1 VLVTEAQS
9 SLDRFIAVEVQS
21 RLVEKEQ
28 VIVLHVIH
36 TTVCYLLNY
45 ETMENMIVVILLF
58 CNNYGP

>member
-1 VLVTEAQS
+1 VTEAQS